1 MGLAFCAC
9 PAATALPDL
18 PAITCLENF
27 GQIQKIAFQRR
38 QATAPFAT
46 VAAAGTEANW
56 TTLLNATD
64 ATKIIVTPF
73 FENFTIPAVAPKA
86 EGGGDNSTLN
96 GRAIPVDPDAV
107 NATGRF
113 RSLPAAVFKA
123 MKALACETDLTA
135 FFINNAGKIIGYSAN
150 GTTVAGIPIFNFFIG
165 DKEALGFGTDDK
177 NNFQFGL
184 DPWWSTDLKYV
195 TPTDFNALTDLV
207 PTP

>member
-9 PAATALPDL
+9 PAATALPTL

-46 VAAAGTEANW
+46 VAAAQVIAGW
-56 TTLLNATD
+56 QSFLDATD
-64 ATKIIVTPF
+64 STKIIVTPF
-73 FENFTIPAVAPKA
+73 FENFTIPGVVAKA

-96 GRAIPVDPDAV
+96 GRPIPVDPDAV
-107 NATGRF
+107 VAPGRF
-113 RSLPAAVFKA
+113 RSLPANVFKQLR
-123 MKALACETDLTA
+123 ALACETELTA
-135 FFINNAGKIIGYSAN
+135 YMINNAGKVIGHSRN
-150 GTTVAGIPIFNFFIG
+150 GTTYEGIPVFNYFIG

-195 TPTDFNALTDLV
+195 TPTDFNALYDLV
-207 PTP
+207 PS